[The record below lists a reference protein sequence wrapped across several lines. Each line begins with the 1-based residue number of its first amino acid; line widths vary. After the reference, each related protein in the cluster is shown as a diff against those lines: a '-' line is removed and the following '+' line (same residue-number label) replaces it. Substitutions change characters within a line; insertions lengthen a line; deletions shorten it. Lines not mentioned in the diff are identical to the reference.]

1 MNEVAVAE
9 KPAVTNYN
17 DTVYDFSPE
26 SVKRIREM
34 TEEEYQRERA
44 SLDGSL
50 YFLVDIIRNG

>member
-1 MNEVAVAE
+1 MNDLVTAE

-26 SVKRIREM
+26 CVRRIRGM
-34 TEEEYQRERA
+34 SEEEYQRERA
-44 SLDGSL
+44 KLDGNM